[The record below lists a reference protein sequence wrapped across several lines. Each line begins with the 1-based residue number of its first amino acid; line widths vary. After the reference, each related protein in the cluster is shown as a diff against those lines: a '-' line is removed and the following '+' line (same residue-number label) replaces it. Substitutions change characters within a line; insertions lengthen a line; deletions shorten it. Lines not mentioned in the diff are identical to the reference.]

1 MKINTQVLEKDPS
14 YSSVIYDNGEQA
26 GYLQKVLNACS
37 SNSDYKF
44 AEEWLVEKLGKHYRS
59 PKKRLEMTISD
70 FVDPMRPI
78 IYRTA
83 SKDRCSQLS

>member
-1 MKINTQVLEKDPS
+1 M
-14 YSSVIYDNGEQA
+14 
-26 GYLQKVLNACS
+26 LNACS